1 MGGESNGYWSYSR
14 LSRWLTCSL
23 LYKLE
28 YIDQKEPA
36 LLSGNLI
43 LGTGIHYG
51 HQIFYEGMANGGV
64 PCLKDVQEAVV
75 EEIRMRA
82 RVSPPIKYSNG
93 GDLDSLIEEAK
104 CLTGAMYHAL
114 PREQVV
120 AVNHEEI
127 VTILDEDGV
136 ALDKPLKVIYDLV
149 VSSKSGGEV
158 IVDLK
163 TAKQAFSPEKLR
175 WDLQPTCY
183 LVARGAS
190 NGHKPLSFRYDAI
203 IKKKKKP
210 EFVQYSAYRGPED
223 VKRLVAVIKA
233 VDQGIRHGVFIP
245 NRGSMSCH
253 ACGYEQ
259 ECSTWQG

>member
-82 RVSPPIKYSNG
+82 RVSPPIKHSNG

-104 CLTGAMYHAL
+104 CLTETMYHAL

-127 VTILDEDGV
+127 VPIVDEDGV
-136 ALDKPLKVIYDLV
+136 ALEKPLKVIYDLII
-149 VSSKSGGEV
+149 KNGTGEV

-163 TAKQAFSPEKLR
+163 SARSFQEYRLKF
-175 WDLQPTCY
+175 DLQPSCY
-183 LVARGAS
+183 IAS
-190 NGHKPLSFRYDAI
+190 RRITNGNAPVSFRYDVI
-203 IKKKKKP
+203 LKKKKP
-210 EFVQYSAYRGPED
+210 EFVQYPAYRGPD
-223 VKRLVAVIKA
+223 DLKRLVAVIKA
-233 VDQGIRHGVFIP
+233 VDRGIRHGVFIP
-245 NRGSMSCH
+245 NRGSMSC
-253 ACGYEQ
+253 ASCGYES
-259 ECSTWQG
+259 ECSAWCG

>member
-1 MGGESNGYWSYSR
+1 LN
-14 LSRWLTCSL
+14 RWLTCSL

-36 LLSGNLI
+36 LLSSNLI
-43 LGTGIHYG
+43 LGTGIHFG
-51 HQIFYEGMANGGV
+51 HQIFYESLAANGGV

-93 GDLDSLIEEAK
+93 GDLDALIREAEV
-104 CLTGAMYHAL
+104 LTETMYRAL
-114 PREQVV
+114 PREQVI
-120 AVNHEEI
+120 AVNHEETVPI
-127 VTILDEDGV
+127 VDEDGV
-136 ALDKPLKVIYDLV
+136 TLDKPLKVVYDLV
-149 VSSKSGGEV
+149 VASKNGGEV

-203 IKKKKKP
+203 LKKKKP
-210 EFVQYSAYRGPED
+210 EFVQYPAFRGPD
-223 VKRLVAVIKA
+223 DRKRLVAVIKA
-233 VDQGIRHGVFIP
+233 VERGIRHGVFVP

-253 ACGYEQ
+253 SCGYEQ
-259 ECSTWQG
+259 ECSTWCG